1 MSEQPPPDAC
11 VTMRSTRPLT
21 GGPFSQSFHEAAE
34 LVGRRWTGAILFAL
48 AHGTH
53 RFSELKRT
61 VPGLSARM
69 LTERLRELESAGLI
83 TRVPNDGGSR
93 SQYVLTPK
101 GDDLRPVLMALN
113 RWAVHWADGSTSD
126 LGEPPSI

>member
-1 MSEQPPPDAC
+1 MADRPPVDPCASQPSGRPP
-11 VTMRSTRPLT
+11 V

-34 LVGRRWTGAILFAL
+34 LVGRRWTGAILYAL
-48 AHGTH
+48 AHGIH

-83 TRVPNDGGSR
+83 TREPGTGRAR
-93 SQYVLTPK
+93 SHYVLTAK

-113 RWAVHWADGSTSD
+113 RWAQRWSDGD
-126 LGEPPSI
+126 DAGR

>member
-1 MSEQPPPDAC
+1 MTPRAERPP
-11 VTMRSTRPLT
+11 T
-21 GGPFSQSFHEAAE
+21 GGPFSQAFHEAAE
-34 LVGRRWTGAILFAL
+34 LVGRRWTGAILYAL

-83 TRVPNDGGSR
+83 ARVANEGGAR
-93 SQYVLTPK
+93 SHYVLTAK
-101 GDDLRPVLMALN
+101 GDELRPVLIALN
-113 RWAVHWADGSTSD
+113 RWAVRWTNV
-126 LGEPPSI
+126 EPSNQ

>member
-1 MSEQPPPDAC
+1 
-11 VTMRSTRPLT
+11 MRSTRPLT

-83 TRVPNDGGSR
+83 ARVPNDGGSR
-93 SQYVLTPK
+93 SHYVLTAK
-101 GDDLRPVLMALN
+101 GDDLRPVLKALN
-113 RWAVHWADGSTSD
+113 RWAVRWADAPTED
-126 LGEPPSI
+126 R